1 MLQKKW
7 FKITLVVFIVLLI
20 VTGLY
25 YMFKGSPFRDI
36 ADVISS
42 DKFPLKRGKTEP
54 EIVKEIQT
62 KLGIP
67 ADGIWGDQT
76 DAALM
81 NKIGK
86 TELSRS
92 DFKNL

>member
-7 FKITLVVFIVLLI
+7 FKISLVVFIVLLI
-20 VTGLY
+20 VTGVY
-25 YMFKGSPFRDI
+25 YMVEGSPFRDI
-36 ADVISS
+36 ADLVSS

-54 EIVKEIQT
+54 ELVKEIQK
-62 KLGIP
+62 KLGIT

-81 NKIGK
+81 SRIGK